1 MSLSYTH
8 SCLITFCGVAVCN
21 YRRSGYEGPCV
32 GKVEKGKAKGGHGA
46 QTGGLWGKAGGAYNA
61 SDSSV
66 AIAAGA
72 SPCVGAMGR
81 LRCVPISADRCGRAE
96 ILSILQGEGI
106 SCRSSGR
113 SMD

>member
-1 MSLSYTH
+1 MDLHFGTRSRSIWDPVSAEAMPSLQIAHSATVLSLSNTH
-8 SCLITFCGVAVCN
+8 SYLITFCGVAVCN

-46 QTGGLWGKAGGAYNA
+46 QTGGLWGKAGGAYNT

-72 SPCVGAMGR
+72 R
-81 LRCVPISADRCGRAE
+81 QLE
-96 ILSILQGEGI
+96 
-106 SCRSSGR
+106 
-113 SMD
+113 